1 MVRAVRVTGDKAKR
15 SRKVRVTGRVW
26 TVEEVR
32 MMVLEPFMEVFVVG
46 ETGRRGGFSEGVKLV
61 WGGEGGVGM
70 KVGSPEGDWH

>member
-46 ETGRRGGFSEGVKLV
+46 ETGRRGGLWLERL
-61 WGGEGGVGM
+61 GGEGDFRRG
-70 KVGSPEGDWH
+70 